1 MFSWSC
7 TLWWETDSFALFPG
21 GTEEAYAFAD
31 FNRSGTLI
39 ATVGSSP
46 DYMLTV
52 WDWKQEKIIL
62 RSKAFSQDV
71 YKVTFSPENEEQLTT
86 SGSGHIK

>member
-1 MFSWSC
+1 M
-7 TLWWETDSFALFPG
+7 
-21 GTEEAYAFAD
+21 
-31 FNRSGTLI
+31 I

-71 YKVTFSPENEEQLTT
+71 FKVTFSPENEEQLTT

>member
-1 MFSWSC
+1 M
-7 TLWWETDSFALFPG
+7 
-21 GTEEAYAFAD
+21 
-31 FNRSGTLI
+31 I

-71 YKVTFSPENEEQLTT
+71 FKVTFSLENEEQLTT